1 MIKVTRLNGKEFV
14 VNADLIQYLEE
25 TPDTIITLV
34 NHEKVVVK
42 EKVDEVIRRVIEY
55 NRGVRMGV
63 PLQEPERRR
72 FLLIAGHVGF
82 GPACLRRQCQRF
94 GVAGRFGG
102 VHRVSPGAKSR
113 ASPREGQRK
122 WTIW

>member
-42 EKVDEVIRRVIEY
+42 EKADEVIRRVIDY
-55 NRGVRMGV
+55 NRSVRMSV
-63 PLQEPERRR
+63 PLQEPERR
-72 FLLIAGHVGF
+72 
-82 GPACLRRQCQRF
+82 
-94 GVAGRFGG
+94 
-102 VHRVSPGAKSR
+102 AKS
-113 ASPREGQRK
+113 P
-122 WTIW
+122 

>member
-55 NRGVRMGV
+55 NRGVRMAV
-63 PLQEPERRR
+63 PLQEGDRRDR
-72 FLLIAGHVGF
+72 S
-82 GPACLRRQCQRF
+82 Q
-94 GVAGRFGG
+94 
-102 VHRVSPGAKSR
+102 
-113 ASPREGQRK
+113 
-122 WTIW
+122 

>member
-42 EKVDEVIRRVIEY
+42 EKVDELIRRVIEY
-55 NRGVRMGV
+55 NRGVRMAV
-63 PLQEPERRR
+63 PLQESDRRE
-72 FLLIAGHVGF
+72 
-82 GPACLRRQCQRF
+82 
-94 GVAGRFGG
+94 
-102 VHRVSPGAKSR
+102 KS
-113 ASPREGQRK
+113 Q
-122 WTIW
+122 

>member
-42 EKVDEVIRRVIEY
+42 EKVDEVIRRVIDY
-55 NRGVRMGV
+55 NRSVRMAV
-63 PLQEPERRR
+63 PLQEPERR
-72 FLLIAGHVGF
+72 
-82 GPACLRRQCQRF
+82 
-94 GVAGRFGG
+94 
-102 VHRVSPGAKSR
+102 SKS
-113 ASPREGQRK
+113 Q
-122 WTIW
+122 

>member
-1 MIKVTRLNGKEFV
+1 VIKVTRLNGKEFV

-55 NRGVRMGV
+55 NRGIRMSI
-63 PLQEPERRR
+63 PLQ
-72 FLLIAGHVGF
+72 
-82 GPACLRRQCQRF
+82 
-94 GVAGRFGG
+94 GRE
-102 VHRVSPGAKSR
+102 K
-113 ASPREGQRK
+113 
-122 WTIW
+122 